1 MNTFKALI
9 ALTLALTSSVDA
21 ETMKVAVLIL
31 GASTKHFT
39 IKPLKLNPFLNQT
52 LLVSRKQEGEKRLLR

>member
-31 GASTKHFT
+31 GVQY
-39 IKPLKLNPFLNQT
+39 QT
-52 LLVSRKQEGEKRLLR
+52 FHH